1 MFAYIRLVRKWITSP
16 LRIPVVRKVVR
27 LSMRFRPPGF
37 QGVALYDFI
46 KFFMQKVQT
55 VGLNERAASISF
67 NFIMAIPPTCIF
79 LFSLVPYFPIADRFN
94 QEVMTFVKDLTPN
107 QETRQFVQD
116 VLNDLLGRPRNSLL
130 SVGFFFAMYYSSN
143 AMLGIIHS
151 FNRSIHEKEIKGLFA
166 YRWKAIRLTFMILLL
181 FIGSILLLITQGNIF
196 AWMIQQLQITNPFIQ
211 LLIQIVRWVVIL
223 ALFFYSIAFI
233 YKHAPSVE
241 KKWKLISPGSI
252 LACSLLIAF
261 LVLFSFWLNNF
272 ATYNKVYGPLGTL
285 MVIMILIYMNSL
297 VLLIGFELN
306 VSIQALRARTDKRQH
321 VFTKGQAKPVGKQ

>member
-1 MFAYIRLVRKWITSP
+1 
-16 LRIPVVRKVVR
+16 
-27 LSMRFRPPGF
+27 MRVRPPGF
-37 QGVALYDFI
+37 QGIALYDVV

-67 NFIMAIPPTCIF
+67 NFIMALPPTCIF
-79 LFSLVPYFPIADRFN
+79 LFSLVPYFPIAERFN
-94 QEVMTFVKDLTPN
+94 AEVMTFVKDLTPN

-130 SVGFFFAMYYSSN
+130 SAGFLFAMYYSSN
-143 AMLGIIHS
+143 AVLGIIHS
-151 FNRSIHEKEIKGLFA
+151 FNRSIHEKEIKGMFA

-181 FIGSILLLITQGNIF
+181 FIGSILLLITQGNVFSWLIE
-196 AWMIQQLQITNPFIQ
+196 QLQINNPLVQ
-211 LLIQIVRWVVIL
+211 LLIQILRWVVTL
-223 ALFFYSIAFI
+223 GLFFYSIAFI

-252 LACSLLIAF
+252 LACTLLVLF
-261 LVLFSFWLNNF
+261 LGLFSFWLNNF

-306 VSIQALRARTDKRQH
+306 VSIQALRARTDKRHH
-321 VFTKGQAKPVGKQ
+321 VFTKGHSKTMQKS